1 MQNLS
6 QRLQEEKE
14 RYDQE
19 RMKYET
25 NITVQK
31 QEISDL
37 RKKNESFQ
45 TDNVQLQK
53 TKESVNLLIKN
64 FIIEKSVYEEKFTRY
79 QKENA
84 DLENRASEVQKK
96 LDVYQKINDEKE
108 KENKGLKNKL
118 MNLHLH

>member
-1 MQNLS
+1 
-6 QRLQEEKE
+6 
-14 RYDQE
+14 
-19 RMKYET
+19 MKYET

-84 DLENRASEVQKK
+84 DLEKRASEVQKN
-96 LDVYQKINDEKE
+96 QKFIK
-108 KENKGLKNKL
+108 KL
-118 MNLHLH
+118 MMKKKKKIKD

>member
-1 MQNLS
+1 M
-6 QRLQEEKE
+6 
-14 RYDQE
+14 
-19 RMKYET
+19 
-25 NITVQK
+25 
-31 QEISDL
+31 
-37 RKKNESFQ
+37 
-45 TDNVQLQK
+45 
-53 TKESVNLLIKN
+53 IKN
-64 FIIEKSVYEEKFTRY
+64 FILEKSVYEEKFTRY

>member
-1 MQNLS
+1 M
-6 QRLQEEKE
+6 
-14 RYDQE
+14 
-19 RMKYET
+19 M
-25 NITVQK
+25 
-31 QEISDL
+31 
-37 RKKNESFQ
+37 
-45 TDNVQLQK
+45 
-53 TKESVNLLIKN
+53 KN

>member
-1 MQNLS
+1 
-6 QRLQEEKE
+6 
-14 RYDQE
+14 
-19 RMKYET
+19 MKYET

-45 TDNVQLQK
+45 TDNVELKK

-64 FIIEKSVYEEKFTRY
+64 FISEKSVYEEKFTRY